1 MEVPGWTVAYG
12 ATARVSVPK
21 AGQPV
26 QSGSRSEEESSRQS
40 RRGGKVHMG
49 NNGQ

>member
-1 MEVPGWTVAYG
+1 MAYG
-12 ATARVSVPK
+12 AMARVLVPK
-21 AGQPV
+21 AGQLV

-40 RRGGKVHMG
+40 PGGGKVHMV